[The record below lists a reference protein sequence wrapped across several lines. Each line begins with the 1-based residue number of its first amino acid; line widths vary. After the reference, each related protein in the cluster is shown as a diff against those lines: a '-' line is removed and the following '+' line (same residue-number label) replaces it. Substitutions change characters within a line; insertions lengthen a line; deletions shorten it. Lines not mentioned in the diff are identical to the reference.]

1 MALEKCC
8 FCCRLE
14 TGGTILGFLAAG
26 LALISFILNVT
37 SLSYPSGYTHY
48 DELLHPI
55 FGLFTGLSL
64 IDLAAAVMLII
75 GIAKVPSATFFN
87 QKTSIITTISIFFFA
102 AKSQFISALA
112 NFAQRFTYP
121 IVTHCNLPICY
132 IVSVR

>member
-37 SLSYPSGYTHY
+37 SLSLPSGNAHY
-48 DELLHPI
+48 DELLQPV

-64 IDLAAAVMLII
+64 IDLAAAAMLII
-75 GIAKVPSATFFN
+75 GIAKVKNTLYTFSMRKN
-87 QKTSIITTISIFFFA
+87 
-102 AKSQFISALA
+102 
-112 NFAQRFTYP
+112 P
-121 IVTHCNLPICY
+121 
-132 IVSVR
+132 